1 MVVIPVGIVH
11 IDWSHNIG
19 EGSKV
24 EEFPFII
31 TDESFQRFQEF
42 QETETKSKNKFQ

>member
-1 MVVIPVGIVH
+1 MGIMD
-11 IDWSHNIG
+11 IDRSQKIG